1 MNFEYIHGNSEVY
14 KFVLNQ
20 FYEYHPTPIHLSN
33 WMQSIANQNKSL
45 ANPLLDVISKMKGHE
60 LEMINAT
67 DAILT
72 TKGIEAAKQITKK
85 KDCD

>member
-1 MNFEYIHGNSEVY
+1 MNLEYIHGNSEVY
-14 KFVLNQ
+14 KFVLTR
-20 FYEYHPTPIHLSN
+20 FYEYYPTPIHLSN

-45 ANPLLDVISKMKGHE
+45 ANPLLDVTNKMKGYE

-72 TKGIEAAKQITKK
+72 AKGIEAAKQITEK
-85 KDCD
+85 KDYE